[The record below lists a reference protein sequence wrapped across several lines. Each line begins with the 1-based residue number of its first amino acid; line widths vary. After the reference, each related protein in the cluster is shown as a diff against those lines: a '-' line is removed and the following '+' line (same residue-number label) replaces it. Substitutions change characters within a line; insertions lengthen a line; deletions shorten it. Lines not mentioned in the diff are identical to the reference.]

1 MMKDAHNCSKNLKLL
16 GDYWTLRIIN
26 ALRSGEQRFCQL
38 QRDVDNPS
46 PTTLTDRLKN
56 LEAMHL
62 ISRSEETQSKIS
74 VTYSLTNHGREVLPI
89 IDAIKDFPRKT
100 NVTVP

>member
-1 MMKDAHNCSKNLKLL
+1 MIKDAHNCSKNLKLL
-16 GDYWTLRIIN
+16 GDYWTLRILD
-26 ALRSGEQRFCQL
+26 ALRSGERRFCQL

-62 ISRSEETQSKIS
+62 ISRSEETQDKIS
-74 VTYSLTNHGREVLPI
+74 VTYSLTNRGKEFLPI
-89 IDAIKDFPRKT
+89 IDAINAFSQKT
-100 NVTVP
+100 SMVG